1 MVALEPKFRER
12 TEKRCSCVTRPIKGG
27 EGWGAGY
34 RSRGRILVRRLHAA
48 EEQLERLAGVGGF
61 ESILGNHWRFVVE
74 SARGS
79 CAGAEHAPCLTR
91 HPVQRRVHKT
101 IYLLPQIGMKKQKVK
116 KDRMWPK
123 CYLSSLHLVLG
134 PTSGYCVGAVCV
146 AVGDE
151 GGLVEMEI

>member
-1 MVALEPKFRER
+1 MVALDPKFRER

-79 CAGAEHAPCLTR
+79 CAAEHARAVYPPFFFCGIPSKDGSTR
-91 HPVQRRVHKT
+91 QFIYYHKS
-101 IYLLPQIGMKKQKVK
+101 V
-116 KDRMWPK
+116 
-123 CYLSSLHLVLG
+123 
-134 PTSGYCVGAVCV
+134 
-146 AVGDE
+146 
-151 GGLVEMEI
+151 